1 FTCPECSRAL
11 QSKGIYPS
19 AELIEGSG
27 GRVWFCQERYQCPAS
42 HAGGKAA
49 KDFRSSDNRLLSQ
62 LPICLREQLPYTQSY
77 LSGVETRILN
87 FLLDRRGNALSIAG
101 LSRMVETL
109 QRAEYERAEL
119 AYYSACHR
127 HQVLARV
134 VHPNYPPFPPL
145 PPARTPIFW
154 KRLFASFIYA
164 HWGELVSQMCS
175 VGGSILKVDGSK
187 KVAKQILEA
196 GSASWLVTMYNE
208 NSEVVKSIF
217 SNDESEVEL
226 KRLAVD
232 LMDRYERNQWEP
244 PRVLYVDKDC
254 CQGAS

>member
-1 FTCPECSRAL
+1 PGLTGKGVPQGWVTRMGRPEAEWCYKNKRGCELVKRDLPRDALSYVDPGQMAVIAPKLPHPSAFTPLSVFFWSPKSTFEFQFTCPECSRAL

-19 AELIEGSG
+19 AKLIEGSG

-134 VHPNYPPFPPL
+134 
-145 PPARTPIFW
+145 
-154 KRLFASFIYA
+154 
-164 HWGELVSQMCS
+164 
-175 VGGSILKVDGSK
+175 
-187 KVAKQILEA
+187 
-196 GSASWLVTMYNE
+196 
-208 NSEVVKSIF
+208 
-217 SNDESEVEL
+217 
-226 KRLAVD
+226 
-232 LMDRYERNQWEP
+232 
-244 PRVLYVDKDC
+244 
-254 CQGAS
+254 